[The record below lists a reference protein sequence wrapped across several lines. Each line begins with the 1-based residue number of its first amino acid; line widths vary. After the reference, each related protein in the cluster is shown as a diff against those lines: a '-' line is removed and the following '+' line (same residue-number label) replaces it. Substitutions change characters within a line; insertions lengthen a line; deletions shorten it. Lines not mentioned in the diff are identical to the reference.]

1 MTTRVLIAEDMAAYR
16 ETLVATLDLEDDIEV
31 VAQLATGDRVLPAVL
46 EHRPDV
52 ALLDIDL
59 PGIDGLTVTTEL
71 CARHP
76 TCRVLILTGLAHAT
90 HLARA
95 LAAGAAGFLAKDR
108 PADDLIDAV
117 RRVAR
122 GERVFPEHP

>member
-1 MTTRVLIAEDMAAYR
+1 MSTRVLVAEDMDAYR

-31 VAQLATGDRVLPAVL
+31 VAQLAAGDRVVSAVA

-59 PGIDGLTVTTEL
+59 PGVDGLTVAAQL
-71 CARHP
+71 RRRQPA
-76 TCRVLILTGLAHAT
+76 CRVLILTGLSGPA

-95 LAAGAAGFLAKDR
+95 VAAGACGFLAKDE
-108 PADDLIDAV
+108 PADGLIDAV

-122 GERVFPEHP
+122 GERVFPARP